1 MPCAASVAENCV
13 AAPNSMAVFRR
24 AASSAPTAP
33 EFAPTADMAWSK
45 SANRFTARP
54 MPAAIA
60 TDPTAAA
67 LLILSQPAEL
77 ASIDLPAVWASETVD
92 ACIFETPAR

>member
-1 MPCAASVAENCV
+1 MLRSD
-13 AAPNSMAVFRR
+13 
-24 AASSAPTAP
+24 ASSAPTAP
-33 EFAPTADMAWSK
+33 EFAATADMAWSK

-67 LLILSQPAEL
+67 LLILSQPAAL
-77 ASIDLPAVWASETVD
+77 ACIDLPADCASETVD